1 MLSGLVM
8 TVTRQSQ
15 PRRPDNGKAAKGSD
29 PQDEQSRPAL
39 VSGLWGKEMINIIC
53 GLGAGASG

>member
-15 PRRPDNGKAAKGSD
+15 PTKPDDGKEAKGSD
-29 PQDEQSRPAL
+29 PQDTQSRPAL
-39 VSGLWGKEMINIIC
+39 V
-53 GLGAGASG
+53 AGFWEGDDEY